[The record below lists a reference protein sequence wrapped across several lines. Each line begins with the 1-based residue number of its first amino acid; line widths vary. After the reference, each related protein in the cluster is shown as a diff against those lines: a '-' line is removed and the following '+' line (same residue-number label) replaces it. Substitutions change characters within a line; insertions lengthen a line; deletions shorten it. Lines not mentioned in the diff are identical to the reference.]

1 MGADT
6 SEPGV
11 SVVVLTFNEAVNI
24 ERCLASVAWSN
35 DVLVVDSGS
44 TDGTGEMASG
54 RGARVVT
61 RRFDNF
67 ADQRNFALDAG
78 NLRHEWVLHL
88 DADETV
94 SSELRM
100 EIQEIVRGDT
110 GMAGYF
116 VPSRLMLGGKW
127 LRHSGMYPSYQARF
141 GRRDRLRFQ
150 MIGHG
155 QREVLE
161 LGEMGTLRGHLLHF
175 NFSKGMSDWIVKH
188 ARYARD
194 EAAAIIAA
202 PNDTRLSDL
211 FRAATALERRRVW
224 KGLSR
229 RLPARPLAKF
239 LYVYVLRLGFLD
251 GLAGLRYAAL
261 MGLYE
266 WLINANITEEL
277 ERQRAR

>member
-1 MGADT
+1 MDDVCK
-6 SEPGV
+6 V
-11 SVVVLTFNEAVNI
+11 SVVVLTFNEAINI
-24 ERCLASVAWSN
+24 ERCLESVAWSD
-35 DVLVVDSGS
+35 DVVVVDSGS
-44 TDGTGEMASG
+44 TDGTGEMAEAL
-54 RGARVVT
+54 GARVVT

-67 ADQRNFALDAG
+67 ANQRNFALDSA
-78 NLRHEWVLHL
+78 NLKHEWVLHL
-88 DADETV
+88 DADEIV
-94 SSELRM
+94 SSELRA
-100 EIQEIVRGDT
+100 EIRGVVRGAS
-110 GMAGYF
+110 GMAAYF
-116 VPSRLMLGGKW
+116 VPSRLMMGSKW

-161 LGEMGTLRGHLLHF
+161 LAEMGTLRGHLLHF
-175 NFSKGMSDWIVKH
+175 NFSKGMSDWIGKH

-194 EAAAIIAA
+194 EAAAIIAV
-202 PNDTRLSDL
+202 PNDSRVIDL
-211 FRAATALERRRVW
+211 FRATSALERRRVW

-229 RLPARPLAKF
+229 RMPARPLAKF

-266 WLINANITEEL
+266 WLIDANITEEL
-277 ERQRAR
+277 ERKRAR

>member
-1 MGADT
+1 MDDVCK
-6 SEPGV
+6 V
-11 SVVVLTFNEAVNI
+11 SVVVLTFNEAINI
-24 ERCLASVAWSN
+24 ERCLASVAWSD
-35 DVLVVDSGS
+35 DVVVVDSGS
-44 TDGTGEMASG
+44 TDETCEMAEAQ
-54 RGARVVT
+54 GARVVT

-67 ADQRNFALDAG
+67 ANQRNFALDSA
-78 NLRHEWVLHL
+78 NLKHEWVLHL
-88 DADETV
+88 DADEVV
-94 SSELRM
+94 SGELRM
-100 EIQEIVRGDT
+100 EIQEILRGGP
-110 GMAGYF
+110 GMAGFF

-161 LGEMGTLRGHLLHF
+161 LTEMGTLRGHLQHF
-175 NFSKGMSDWIVKH
+175 NFSKGMSDWMVKH

-194 EAAAIIAA
+194 EAVAIIAT
-202 PNDTRLSDL
+202 PNDSRLPDL
-211 FRAATALERRRVW
+211 FRAKSALERRRVW

-239 LYVYVLRLGFLD
+239 LYVYVLRFGFLD

-266 WLINANITEEL
+266 WLINTNITEEL